1 MRPLDLRYALGAA
14 LSSLVIRAGVR
25 PGATPLA
32 ARNAVLRHLDDAGA
46 SGPGHDPEDCPLA
59 SHLRRETGLR
69 ILLTPA
75 RAVAT
80 GGRVRGVLVRGVVD
94 LPGCVA
100 AAVARVD
107 DTDGLCVGGRAV
119 A

>member
-1 MRPLDLRYALGAA
+1 VRPLDLRYALGAA
-14 LSSLVIRAGVR
+14 LSSLVARAGVR
-25 PGATPLA
+25 PGANPLA
-32 ARNAVLRHLDDAGA
+32 ARNAVLRHLDDCGA
-46 SGPGHDPEDCPLA
+46 SGPGHDPEDCPL
-59 SHLRRETGLR
+59 SVWLRRATGLR
-69 ILLTPA
+69 VLLTPT

-80 GGRVRGVLVRGVVD
+80 GGRVRGVLVRGVVE

-107 DTDGLCVGGRAV
+107 DTDGACVGGRAV

>member
-14 LSSLVIRAGVR
+14 LSSLVARAGVR
-25 PGATPLA
+25 PGANPLA
-32 ARNAVLRHLDDAGA
+32 ARNAVLRHLDDCGA
-46 SGPGHDPEDCPLA
+46 SGPGHDPEDCVLA
-59 SHLRRETGLR
+59 GWLRRETGLR
-69 ILLTPA
+69 ILLTPT

-80 GGRVRGVLVRGVVD
+80 GGRVRGVLVRGVVE

-107 DTDGLCVGGRAV
+107 DTDGLCVGGRA
-119 A
+119 AA